1 MEGDTGVFL
10 GAVDAVKARASRCEP
25 LHQSPVIA
33 FDLVRIPHHA
43 AAFEGKNGSGLT
55 HEQWGQ
61 RQLVLSGH
69 VHVRSSDDAPSPTKH
84 WNDLGGVG
92 GWCGSGSLSWLP
104 PTSFI
109 FPPLREAPSRSPHF
123 CVRDSEGR
131 FPFSLS
137 STRLTPRLLET
148 LLKPHPAGPF
158 SPRCVLRAHKCARFL
173 VQHRRACPRSPTPP
187 KAPCRVSPPCSFTV
201 YLPSCKALRC
211 SQHSANCPVSHP
223 PSPTRARP
231 SNREAKCKLDKAL
244 TAHGHLREV
253 LPEVRPHSA
262 PWGDLCLG

>member
-1 MEGDTGVFL
+1 MVRTW
-10 GAVDAVKARASRCEP
+10 
-25 LHQSPVIA
+25 QS
-33 FDLVRIPHHA
+33 L
-43 AAFEGKNGSGLT
+43 L
-55 HEQWGQ
+55 
-61 RQLVLSGH
+61 
-69 VHVRSSDDAPSPTKH
+69 APSHQLYLPSSA
-84 WNDLGGVG
+84 
-92 GWCGSGSLSWLP
+92 GSP
-104 PTSFI
+104 QQIT
-109 FPPLREAPSRSPHF
+109 PLLCP
-123 CVRDSEGR
+123 DSDGR
-131 FPFSLS
+131 FPFSLN
-137 STRLTPRLLET
+137 STRLTLRLLET

-173 VQHRRACPRSPTPP
+173 VQHRRACPHSPTPP
-187 KAPCRVSPPCSFTV
+187 DVPCRVSPSCSFTV

-211 SQHSANCPVSHP
+211 SRHSANCPVSCP